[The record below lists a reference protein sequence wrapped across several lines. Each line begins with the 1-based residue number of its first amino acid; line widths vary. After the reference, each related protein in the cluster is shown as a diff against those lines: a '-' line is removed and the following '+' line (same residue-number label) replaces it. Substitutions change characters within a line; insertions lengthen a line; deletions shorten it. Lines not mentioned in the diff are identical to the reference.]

1 MQLRPNLH
9 VFSKLHT
16 NFHWKLNKFYQK
28 PNKFAQKLKKIAK
41 KTSTKMLKNS
51 SVFEHFHF
59 RENRPQKKPEIV
71 PPVNAIPSLA
81 VMPKCSL

>member
-41 KTSTKMLKNS
+41 KLKENAQKLNS
-51 SVFEHFHF
+51 PVFLNTF
-59 RENRPQKKPEIV
+59 NNGKTAQKRPVLTPFCL
-71 PPVNAIPSLA
+71 N
-81 VMPKCSL
+81 